1 MAAAVRHTSIGNSL
15 LVLLPTL
22 CLSFKLGGYLQIVTL
37 PLIVLTAPDIESSL
51 PFELCS
57 TYPDTDSSRIPS
69 TPSPAQGSWGAQTRP
84 DSTQVPWIPNHHPYS
99 QGMGP
104 AAANQHPASP
114 NPNYS
119 TASFSTASASHYSQ
133 KPGRPS
139 FSRGGAASA
148 SALDLAQYI
157 EQQHLL
163 KGSQKEPKARNGTP
177 SKNWRVIVFAVVSSL
192 ALATLAVMV
201 PVYFKFFKPGHSASF
216 KGDGA
221 DFEAHGGDG
230 GGDGGSFNDTSG
242 PTSGG
247 VGSTIRLEN
256 GTTFTY
262 SNPYG
267 GYWVHNPADP
277 FNLDATPNT
286 WTPPL
291 NTTWSW
297 TENRISGVNLG
308 GWLVLEPFITPGIFQ
323 RYPGAVDEFTLT
335 RIMREQG
342 TLAELEEHYA
352 TFITEQDIADIAS
365 AGLNWLRVPLGFWAV
380 ETYEGEP
387 FLERTSWTY
396 FLRVVEWARKYG
408 LRIYLDL
415 HAVPGGQNGMN
426 HSGRQHHISFL
437 NGNMGL
443 ANAQRTLF
451 YLRVITQFISQPQY
465 ASVIQILGI
474 LNEPLSFVI
483 GMDALTS
490 WYVEAYRVI
499 RGVTGYG
506 EGNGPYIAIG
516 DGLLPNAD
524 RVIMDVHPYVAFDEG
539 INAAPVAVP
548 AADGQM
554 GGTWPSLAC
563 RRWGSMVN
571 RTKSTIGLTIAG
583 EFSSALNDCGLFHSI
598 HNAPLYNAWEE
609 WNDDMTSGLRS
620 FVQASMDALW
630 DWFFWTW
637 KVHWPAS
644 DGRITAPFWS
654 YQLGLEQGGCQKI
667 LERVKVNVHHWASS
681 PVAFDGKYQPWQT
694 DGIVAPTATS
704 PDATIDGGAS
714 PTLPSSYLAA
724 HPWPPAHIEH
734 ADVSMDL
741 LPTYTNTRELVRL
754 PAPTYSERAWRWG
767 GPIEGCQYPD
777 IYEATFPVLPTA
789 NCPAE

>member
-1 MAAAVRHTSIGNSL
+1 MLNVPG
-15 LVLLPTL
+15 
-22 CLSFKLGGYLQIVTL
+22 
-37 PLIVLTAPDIESSL
+37 
-51 PFELCS
+51 
-57 TYPDTDSSRIPS
+57 TDSSRIPS
-69 TPSPAQGSWGAQTRP
+69 TPSPGQGSWGTQNRP
-84 DSTQVPWIPNHHPYS
+84 DSTQVPWIPSHHPYS
-99 QGMGP
+99 QGMVS

-133 KPGRPS
+133 KPSRPS
-139 FSRGGAASA
+139 FSRGSAASS

-157 EQQHLL
+157 EQQNLL
-163 KGSQKEPKARNGTP
+163 KGSQKEPIARNGTP
-177 SKNWRVIVFAVVSSL
+177 SRNWRVIVFAVVSSL

-201 PVYFKFFKPGHSASF
+201 PIYFKFFKPGHSASF

-230 GGDGGSFNDTSG
+230 GGDRGSVNDTSG

-256 GTTFTY
+256 GITFTY
-262 SNPYG
+262 NNPYG

-308 GWLVLEPFITPGIFQ
+308 GWFVLEPFITPGIFQ

-335 RIMREQG
+335 RIMRQQG

-415 HAVPGGQNGMN
+415 HAVPGGQNAMN

-443 ANAQRTLF
+443 ANAQRTLY

-516 DGLLPNAD
+516 DGFRQPQEWEGLLPNAD

-583 EFSSALNDCGLFHSI
+583 EFSSALNDCGLFIREVGIESEHPQC
-598 HNAPLYNAWEE
+598 ALYNAWEE
-609 WNDDMTSGLRS
+609 WNDDMKSGLKS
-620 FVQASMDALW
+620 FVQASMDALG

-637 KVHWPAS
+637 KIGPAS

-654 YQLGLEQGGCQKI
+654 YQLGLEQGWVPKDPRTGQGKC
-667 LERVKVNVHHWASS
+667 SS
-681 PVAFDGKYQPWQT
+681 LGVESVAFDGKYRPWQT
-694 DGIVAPTATS
+694 GGIVAPTATS
-704 PDATIDGGAS
+704 PDATIDGVAS

-754 PAPTYSERAWRWG
+754 PAPTYSGAPESSTQGLGDERWKSVPG
-767 GPIEGCQYPD
+767 DGVGPIEGCQSPD